1 MTGVGILPLIPEEFA
16 VASLGVWMH
25 KNPDAYLLFGWLFC
39 VGAVLG
45 TDLFLY
51 AVGRLGGPRLMSRPF
66 VQKFLKP
73 ERVQLFAHKFQER
86 GIWFMLTAR
95 LIPGWRSAVFIS
107 AGVIQYPVGRFCL
120 ADAISAV
127 PLVTFFF
134 FGGYYAADTI
144 NAIIANIHGA
154 QKMLLLIGLVGLLIV
169 GVIIYLRWMRAR
181 EKEEEAEE
189 AIEHA
194 KMEEVQAN
202 KNTTDET
209 QEENAKKVNAHAK
222 IEEAQPNKSASE
234 EKKEEKAEKVNAHA
248 KMEEVRANKST
259 IEEATGILNGQLLAA
274 TGAKAP
280 VSPQS

>member
-1 MTGVGILPLIPEEFA
+1 LNLAALYVYSIIVGWIFVTGVGILPLIPEEFA

-25 KNPDAYLLFGWLFC
+25 KNPDAFLLFGWLFC

-51 AVGRLGGPRLMSRPF
+51 AIGRFGGPRLMARPF
-66 VQKFLKP
+66 VQKILKP

-95 LIPGWRSAVFIS
+95 LIPGWRSAVFIT

-144 NAIIANIHGA
+144 NTIIANIHGA

-169 GVIIYLRWMRAR
+169 GAIIYIRWMRAR

-194 KMEEVQAN
+194 KMEEEQTN

-209 QEENAKKVNAHAK
+209 N
-222 IEEAQPNKSASE
+222 
-234 EKKEEKAEKVNAHA
+234 EEKAEKVIEHP
-248 KMEEVRANKST
+248 KMEEGRTNKNA
-259 IEEATGILNGQLLAA
+259 IEETPGILNSQPLAA
-274 TGAKAP
+274 AGAKA
-280 VSPQS
+280 SISSQSQ